1 MNKLRCSA
9 TWKPI
14 DCSFMN
20 TSNKR
25 WSGGGGIF
33 LIPPIG
39 VRLSPVRDIFGT
51 ETTHRRFPSNP
62 FRALSFGGPSFA
74 FPSQV
79 AAGFA
84 GFRMSHGR
92 RQLKTGAL
100 ALARKGLKGVTE
112 EAALDGIERGGHLGH
127 IGLLK
132 DSERPVRL
140 KLVRYII
147 QAFAENSALF
157 DEMLFI
163 LPTLLTLANSAR
175 IGSVSETGANLC
187 NEWLLVSY
195 DDGQESNRKYGSFRY
210 KSWPLESN
218 RVMVMK
224 ESSKDGCVK
233 KYTADCENGG
243 FIQEVACPGQ
253 EPTNTSKCLGGL
265 TCSVSS
271 RKTDI
276 SAEEKASVYVPKKG
290 WLLDLV

>member
-1 MNKLRCSA
+1 
-9 TWKPI
+9 
-14 DCSFMN
+14 
-20 TSNKR
+20 
-25 WSGGGGIF
+25 
-33 LIPPIG
+33 
-39 VRLSPVRDIFGT
+39 
-51 ETTHRRFPSNP
+51 
-62 FRALSFGGPSFA
+62 
-74 FPSQV
+74 
-79 AAGFA
+79 
-84 GFRMSHGR
+84 
-92 RQLKTGAL
+92 
-100 ALARKGLKGVTE
+100 
-112 EAALDGIERGGHLGH
+112 
-127 IGLLK
+127 
-132 DSERPVRL
+132 
-140 KLVRYII
+140 
-147 QAFAENSALF
+147 
-157 DEMLFI
+157 MLFI

-175 IGSVSETGANLC
+175 VGSVSETGANLC

-195 DDGQESNRKYGSFRY
+195 DDGQESNRKYGTFRY

-290 WLLDLV
+290 WIKLTSGKVVFKAVDPAKGRDLAPPPGNHNWHTEAGCYCCQTDYGLGENPFSMSSGRAAWASKGNGLQECMLAWRMIGNGLSASCNENADESHFWDFPFPFHFLEPVYLWGSFERRPPAS